1 MNTTNEHPFQNL
13 WLFKAITV
21 NQDPSL
27 LRKEQG
33 KTDKENLVK
42 GHHQLLDIHP
52 IGENPKDVS
61 RTEGGRDQKSQKK
74 AKEGHRLLQE
84 EEALVAEEPEEEWD
98 EMELLGEEERGN
110 LIEEVEVTKVL

>member
-1 MNTTNEHPFQNL
+1 M
-13 WLFKAITV
+13 
-21 NQDPSL
+21 
-27 LRKEQG
+27 
-33 KTDKENLVK
+33 K

-110 LIEEVEVTKVL
+110 LIEEVEVTKGLCVCMRTCVCVCVRVCVCMCVCVCVCVCACVHVHVYL